1 MRVFL
6 RVAFVTAAVLLGGA
20 AAWGPGAIE
29 AQSPVSPGGD
39 VGALRG
45 DLEKLKGELEGIRG
59 ELRLIRELLLQRA
72 AQPAQPPAPARVVSK
87 VALAGSPSLGRSEA
101 PVTMVEFS
109 DYQCPFCRRYF
120 DATLPAIKKEYVDTG
135 KVRYVFRD
143 FPIDQIH
150 PQARKASE
158 AARCAGDQGKYWE
171 MHDLLF
177 RNQQALQVERLKAHA
192 KGLGLDTA
200 AFDDCLDKGKH
211 GAVVQKSYEDGV
223 AAGVRGTP
231 AFFIG
236 RTRGGDTIE
245 GLLVSGAQPLNAF
258 KQEIERLLAEK

>member
-6 RVAFVTAAVLLGGA
+6 RVAFVTAAVLLGV
-20 AAWGPGAIE
+20 AAWGTRALE
-29 AQSPVSPGGD
+29 AQAPAPPGGD

-72 AQPAQPPAPARVVSK
+72 AQPAQPAQPPARVVSK
-87 VALAGSPSLGRSEA
+87 VSLAGSPSLGGSEA

-143 FPIDQIH
+143 FPLDQIH

-192 KGLGLDTA
+192 GGLGLDTA

-211 GAVVQKSYEDGV
+211 GAVVQKSYDDGV

-236 RTRGGDTIE
+236 RTRGGDTVE
-245 GLLVSGAQPLNAF
+245 GVLVSGAQPINAF